1 MTLLLE
7 SLRIENYRMFKRLEI
22 ARLGRVN
29 LLVGRNNSGK
39 SSVLEAVRL
48 YASAGAHETIR
59 SILESHDELR
69 GGDDDGE
76 YVDAAKRLFT
86 GRDTAW
92 RDSSQIRIGP
102 IDGGRSVSI
111 EIFDYE
117 RVLTIGSR
125 KIQHAHVSPH
135 GLSTEASARL
145 WDLIALTDLEVHVT
159 EALRII
165 SPDIERISF
174 VGEGDRKRIP
184 LAKLS
189 SHPQPVALR
198 SLGDGVDRLLGIAL
212 SLAHA
217 SGGVLLIDE
226 VENGIHFTAQERL
239 WELIFRLAHQLDTQV
254 FATTHSWDCIEAF
267 QQAAAID
274 ENEEAVLVRLD
285 VHEDAVSPTTFSERE
300 LAIVTRER
308 IEVR

>member
-7 SLRIENYRMFKRLEI
+7 SLRIENYRLFQRFEI
-22 ARLGRVN
+22 PRLGRVN

-39 SSVLEAVRL
+39 SSILEAVRL
-48 YASAGAHETIR
+48 YSSGGAHETLR

-69 GGDDDGE
+69 GDDDRE
-76 YVDAAKRLFT
+76 YVTAVKRLFT
-86 GRDTAW
+86 GRDAAW
-92 RDSSQIRIGP
+92 TEASRIKIGS
-102 IDGGRSVSI
+102 IDDLAPLSI
-111 EIFDYE
+111 QIFDGA
-117 RVLTIGSR
+117 VIPSSR
-125 KIQHAHVSPH
+125 RRIRHAHVSPH
-135 GLSTEASARL
+135 GLSTEAAARL
-145 WDLIALTDLEVHVT
+145 WDLIALTDLEVHAT

-165 SPDIERISF
+165 SPDVERISF

-198 SLGDGVDRLLGIAL
+198 SLGDGVNRLFGIAL
-212 SLAHA
+212 SLAYA

-239 WELIFRLAHQLDTQV
+239 WALLFRLANQLDTQV

-267 QQAAAID
+267 QHAAAVD

-285 VHEDAVSPTTFSERE
+285 VHDAAVSPTTFSERE

>member
-7 SLRIENYRMFKRLEI
+7 SLRIENYRMFKRFEI
-22 ARLGRVN
+22 PRLGRVN
-29 LLVGRNNSGK
+29 LLVGKNNSGK

-48 YASAGAHETIR
+48 YASAGADETIR

-76 YVDAAKRLFT
+76 FAAAAKRLFT
-86 GRDTAW
+86 GRDIAW
-92 RDSSQIRIGP
+92 RGASQIRIGP
-102 IDGGRSVSI
+102 MDERPVSI

-117 RVLTIGSR
+117 RVLTVGLR
-125 KIQHAHVSPH
+125 RIQHAHVSPH

-165 SPDIERISF
+165 SPEIERISF

-198 SLGDGVDRLLGIAL
+198 SMGDGVNRLLGIAL
-212 SLAHA
+212 SLAYA

-239 WELIFRLAHQLDTQV
+239 WALIFRLAHQLNTQV

-267 QQAAAID
+267 QHAAAVD
-274 ENEEAVLVRLD
+274 EHEEAVLVRLD
-285 VHEDAVSPTTFSERE
+285 VHDAAVSPTTFSERE